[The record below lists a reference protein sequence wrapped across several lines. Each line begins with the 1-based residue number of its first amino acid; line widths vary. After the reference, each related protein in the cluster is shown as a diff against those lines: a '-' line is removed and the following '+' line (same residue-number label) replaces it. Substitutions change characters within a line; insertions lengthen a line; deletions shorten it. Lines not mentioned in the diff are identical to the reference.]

1 MTGAVILALAPIALL
16 IGLGQGMRRVGFLA
30 DAFWPQAERLS
41 YYVLLPA
48 LFLHSLATA
57 QLGGVPVASFAAALL
72 SSTLAGAAVLA
83 AARPLLGVSGPAFTS
98 VFQGGVR
105 FNSYVGVTAAAGLFG
120 AQGVALA
127 AVATAAM
134 VPVVNVLCVLVF
146 ARFGAA
152 GRLTVPAAAGQ
163 VARNPLVLSC
173 LGGVGLQAAGL
184 GLPPGIEPLLRALGQ
199 ASLPLALLCVGAAL
213 DFGAARG
220 WLRPVLAASAV
231 KFVLMPLAAALA
243 CAAFGLHGPVA
254 ATALLVH
261 AMPTASSSY
270 ILARQLGG
278 DAPLMAGIVAVQTVL
293 AAVAIPLALAALFT
307 PEG

>member
-163 VARNPLVLSC
+163 VARNPLI
-173 LGGVGLQAAGL
+173 LGDAVAPTF
-184 GLPPGIEPLLRALGQ
+184 LPLNMQSDLKNSSAMYARDFTVANPHRPSALG
-199 ASLPLALLCVGAAL
+199 C
-213 DFGAARG
+213 AR
-220 WLRPVLAASAV
+220 
-231 KFVLMPLAAALA
+231 
-243 CAAFGLHGPVA
+243 
-254 ATALLVH
+254 
-261 AMPTASSSY
+261 
-270 ILARQLGG
+270 
-278 DAPLMAGIVAVQTVL
+278 
-293 AAVAIPLALAALFT
+293 FT
-307 PEG
+307 FTNLQ